1 MDEGADLIGL
11 SGLITPS
18 LQEMI
23 HVAGEVERI
32 GLDLPLLIGGATT
45 SRRHTA
51 IKIEPAYHQG
61 PTVHVTDASRAVEV
75 VGNLLSDTLRADYV
89 RRVRADY
96 RQVRA
101 TYEKRTPRTPLVPF
115 AEACKRPPALTWSE
129 ETVAVPEFIGV
140 RVDDDCPLAE
150 LVPFIDWTPF
160 FSAWELKGRYP
171 DLLEDEKVGDAAR
184 KLFGDAK
191 ELLEDIVRGRLLR
204 ARAVWGF
211 FPAHSTGNDIVLFD
225 DHARS
230 DVRATFHMLR
240 QQRPRS
246 ADAPCYALSDFVG
259 PEGTQDYIG
268 AFAVTAG
275 GGLDELVGGY
285 EADHDDYRAIL
296 VKALADRLAEAFA
309 EHTHQRARRAWG
321 YGREEVLTGGDLI
334 REKYRGIRPA
344 PGYPACPDHTEKRR
358 LFDLLQVE
366 RRIGVELTE
375 SYAMDP
381 PPSVAGLYF
390 GHPGARYFNVG
401 KIGRDQV
408 GDYARR
414 KRMTVEAIENW
425 LAPNLDYPPVQ
436 PNPDYASGLSV

>member
-1 MDEGADLIGL
+1 M
-11 SGLITPS
+11 
-18 LQEMI
+18 
-23 HVAGEVERI
+23 
-32 GLDLPLLIGGATT
+32 
-45 SRRHTA
+45 
-51 IKIEPAYHQG
+51 
-61 PTVHVTDASRAVEV
+61 
-75 VGNLLSDTLRADYV
+75 
-89 RRVRADY
+89 
-96 RQVRA
+96 
-101 TYEKRTPRTPLVPF
+101 
-115 AEACKRPPALTWSE
+115 
-129 ETVAVPEFIGV
+129 
-140 RVDDDCPLAE
+140 
-150 LVPFIDWTPF
+150 
-160 FSAWELKGRYP
+160 
-171 DLLEDEKVGDAAR
+171 LEDEKVGDAAR